1 MKSNAILLN
10 LGRGPIIDETAL
22 ADALKNGQ
30 IAAAGLDVLS
40 EEPMRAS
47 SPLLEILDH
56 DNLLITP
63 HIGWASVEA
72 RTRLMQI
79 ITEQIREIFLTEYSR
94 LHIKLPP
101 SELCK
106 HTDSRWGHSISY
118 VYFFFPRSC
127 AITAAITTKTLPIPI
142 RTSPRLKVIF
152 DNFSCLHFTAA

>member
-79 ITEQIREIFLTEYSR
+79 IAEQIR
-94 LHIKLPP
+94 
-101 SELCK
+101 
-106 HTDSRWGHSISY
+106 D
-118 VYFFFPRSC
+118 FF
-127 AITAAITTKTLPIPI
+127 
-142 RTSPRLKVIF
+142 
-152 DNFSCLHFTAA
+152 N